1 MARRSIIAALI
12 LLGGCGDDA
21 ASVETEGGTSGE
33 ASAVTAASSSGSSSS
48 TGSSEASSTGTT
60 STTVADSSSTG
71 GGQPLASIPGPDRYA
86 LVGDTVMLDGSMST
100 GAVLYQWTLDDG
112 SRPAEPSDDPILEMS
127 WEVPGRYRPVLTVF
141 DADGNSRSE
150 DVTIT
155 VTFEPTHAP
164 AQSSTIDIDQRDR
177 AVVVSPDSNE
187 LITVER
193 SGDSF
198 LLGVRTPT
206 CSGPRTVAWW
216 VEQAVVAC
224 PADDRVAVHALGAGT
239 TSTVQLPWGSR
250 PFGVVVVGDTAYVSL
265 QGPGEVARISLGGT
279 PTLLETMPAIED
291 ARGIAVLP
299 DGRLGVTRWRSPD
312 VEAQIVLLDPD
323 SGERDAVA
331 LQFDPQ
337 VASDTEAGGVP
348 SYLSQLLI
356 SPIGDLAAVPS
367 LQANINHGEFVNA
380 EPFTFETTLRGVV
393 SYLDVAGD
401 LSEDFTRR
409 RHFDNR
415 GLLSAGVFSSRG
427 DFLFLASRGSR
438 AVERVDTFTGAQA
451 GAILDVGF
459 APEGLALTADD
470 RYLYVEAFMSREV
483 VVYDVTSF
491 AQIPEPIA
499 TIPITDGE
507 PLDPEV
513 ALGKILFND
522 SFDVRLSRDGYMAC
536 AHCHLDGESDHRTWD
551 FTDRGEGVRNT
562 ISLLGHGG
570 DAHGPMHWSANFDEV
585 HDFENDIRGPQ
596 SGMGLMPDGD
606 FETGTRSEPLGDA
619 KAGVSA
625 TLDALAAY
633 VTTLDTF
640 PRSPYRNADG
650 SLTDE
655 AEAGRALFESAELG
669 CTDCHAGP
677 RLTDSAFL
685 SPGVP
690 LLHDVGTITEASGQR
705 LGGPLNGLDTPT
717 LRGLWNNAP
726 FLHDGSAATVFDVI
740 LAAGET
746 HGSTAG
752 LSDAERA
759 QLAAYLLSLD
769 GETD

>member
-1 MARRSIIAALI
+1 MRRSVIATLI

-21 ASVETEGGTSGE
+21 ASTAPENGTTGE
-33 ASAVTAASSSGSSSS
+33 ASGSTTDVSTGSGSSSGVVASTSGSTS
-48 TGSSEASSTGTT
+48 TG
-60 STTVADSSSTG
+60 VADSSSTG
-71 GGQPLASIPGPDRYA
+71 ELQPLVSIPGADRYA
-86 LVGDTVMLDGSMST
+86 LVGDTVMLDGSASS
-100 GAVLYQWTLDDG
+100 GAVLFQWTLDDG
-112 SRPAEPSDDPILEMS
+112 SKPPEPSDDPTLEIS
-127 WEVPGRYRPVLTVF
+127 WDMPGRYRPVLTVF
-141 DADGNSRSE
+141 DADGNTRSE

-164 AQSSTIDIDQRDR
+164 EQSSTIDIDARDR
-177 AVVVSPDSNE
+177 VVVVSPDSDE

-193 SGDSF
+193 SGDRFS
-198 LLGVRTPT
+198 LGVRTPT
-206 CSGPRTVAWW
+206 CAGPRTVAWW
-216 VEQAVVAC
+216 GEQAVVTC
-224 PADDRVAVHALGAGT
+224 PQEDRVAVHALDSGT
-239 TSTVQLPWGSR
+239 FSSVELPWGSR
-250 PFGVVVVGDTAYVSL
+250 PFGVVVVEDIAYVSL
-265 QGPGEVARISLGGT
+265 QGPGEVARISLVGT

-299 DGRLGVTRWRSPD
+299 DGRLGITRWRSPD
-312 VEAQIVLLDPD
+312 VEAQLVVLDPIN
-323 SGERDAVA
+323 GERDAVA

-348 SYLSQLLI
+348 SYLTQLLI

-367 LQANINHGEFVNA
+367 LQANINHGEFQNG
-380 EPFTFETTLRGVV
+380 EPFSFETTLRGIV

-401 LSEDFTRR
+401 LTEDFTRR

-427 DFLFLASRGSR
+427 DFLFLSSRGSR

-491 AQIPEPIA
+491 AQLPEPVA

-507 PLDPEV
+507 PLEAEV

-536 AHCHLDGESDHRTWD
+536 AHCHLDGESDRRTWD

-562 ISLLGHGG
+562 ITLLGHGG

-596 SGMGLMPDGD
+596 SGMGLMSDD
-606 FETGTRSEPLGDA
+606 EFESGTRSEPLGDP

-625 TLDALAAY
+625 SLDALAAY
-633 VTTLDTF
+633 VTTLDRF

-650 SLTDE
+650 SLGVE
-655 AEAGRALFESAELG
+655 AEAGRSLFESAELG
-669 CTDCHAGP
+669 CTTCHSGT
-677 RLTDSAFL
+677 RLTDSVFL
-685 SPGVP
+685 SPGGP

-705 LGGPLNGLDTPT
+705 LGEPLVGLDTPT

-726 FLHDGSAATVFDVI
+726 FLHDGSAATVLDVVVS
-740 LAAGET
+740 AGDT

-752 LSDAERA
+752 LSDSERA
-759 QLAAYLLSLD
+759 QLAAYLLTLD
-769 GETD
+769 GAVD

>member
-1 MARRSIIAALI
+1 MRRSVIAAAL
-12 LLGGCGDDA
+12 LLGGCGDDVA
-21 ASVETEGGTSGE
+21 TLETDGEATSGTTGSTSVGS
-33 ASAVTAASSSGSSSS
+33 ASSSVSSGGVSSSSGSTT
-48 TGSSEASSTGTT
+48 TG
-60 STTVADSSSTG
+60 VPDSSSSG
-71 GGQPLASIPGPDRYA
+71 EPQPLVSIPGLDRYA
-86 LVGDTVMLDGSMST
+86 LVGETVLLDGSAST

-112 SRPAEPSDDPILEMS
+112 STPGEPSDDPTLEMT
-127 WEVPGRYRPVLTVF
+127 WAEPGRYRPVLTVL

-155 VTFEPTHAP
+155 VTFEPSHAP
-164 AQSSTIDIDQRDR
+164 EQSSTIDIDGDDR

-193 SGDSF
+193 RGDEFS
-198 LLGVRTPT
+198 LGVRIPT
-206 CSGPRTVAWW
+206 CVGPRTVAWW
-216 VEQAVVAC
+216 GEQAVVAC
-224 PADDRVAVHALGAGT
+224 PQEDRVAVHALESGGT
-239 TSTVQLPWGSR
+239 SLTVDLPWGSR

-265 QGPGEVARISLGGT
+265 QGPGEVARIGLRGT

-291 ARGIAVLP
+291 ARGVAVLP

-312 VEAQIVLLDPD
+312 IEARVVVLDPE

-348 SYLSQLLI
+348 SYLAQLLI

-367 LQANINHGEFVNA
+367 LQANINHGDFVIG
-380 EPFTFETTLRGVV
+380 EPFSFETTLRGVV
-393 SYLDVAGD
+393 SYLDVAGG
-401 LSEDFTRR
+401 LTEDATRR

-507 PLDPEV
+507 PLDAEV

-522 SFDVRLSRDGYMAC
+522 SFDVRLSRDGYLAC

-551 FTDRGEGVRNT
+551 FTDRGEGMRNT
-562 ISLLGHGG
+562 ITLLGHGG

-596 SGMGLMPDGD
+596 SGMGLMADAD
-606 FETGTRSEPLGDA
+606 FENGTRSQPLGDP
-619 KAGVSA
+619 KEGVSA
-625 TLDALAAY
+625 SLDALAAY
-633 VTTLDTF
+633 VTTLGTF
-640 PRSPYRNADG
+640 PRSPHRNADG
-650 SLTDE
+650 SLTVE
-655 AEAGRALFESAELG
+655 AEAGRVLFESPELG
-669 CTDCHAGP
+669 CTTCHAGA
-677 RLTDSAFL
+677 RLTDSVFL
-685 SPGVP
+685 GPGAP
-690 LLHDVGTITEASGQR
+690 LLHDVGTITAASGQR
-705 LGGPLNGLDTPT
+705 LGGPLTGLDTPT
-717 LRGLWNNAP
+717 LHGLWNNAP
-726 FLHDGSAATVFDVI
+726 FLHDGSAATVLDV
-740 LAAGET
+740 LEPAGDT
-746 HGSTAG
+746 HGVVSG
-752 LSDAERA
+752 LSDLERA
-759 QLAAYLLSLD
+759 ELAAYLLSLD
-769 GETD
+769 GSTG

>member
-1 MARRSIIAALI
+1 MHRPVIAAL
-12 LLGGCGDDA
+12 LLLVGCGDDT
-21 ASVETEGGTSGE
+21 ASRETEGGTIGGE
-33 ASAVTAASSSGSSSS
+33 TSSS
-48 TGSSEASSTGTT
+48 TTVPSGTSDGSSEGASSGT
-60 STTVADSSSTG
+60 STTSVADSSSTG
-71 GGQPLASIPGPDRYA
+71 DLQPLASIPGPDRYA
-86 LVGDTVMLDGSMST
+86 LVGDTVMLDGSAST
-100 GAVLYQWTLDDG
+100 GAVLYQWALDDG
-112 SRPAEPSDDPILEMS
+112 SRPPEPSEDPTLALS
-127 WEVPGRYRPVLTVF
+127 WDEPGRYRPVLTVF
-141 DADGNSRSE
+141 DAEGNTRSE

-164 AQSSTIDIDQRDR
+164 EQSSTIDIDGSDR

-193 SGDSF
+193 RGDSF
-198 LLGVRTPT
+198 SLGVRVST
-206 CSGPRTVAWW
+206 CAGPRTVAWW
-216 VEQAVVAC
+216 GEQAVVTC
-224 PADDRVAVHALGAGT
+224 PQEDRVAVHDLDSGSS
-239 TSTVQLPWGSR
+239 STLQLPWGSR
-250 PFGVVVVGDTAYVSL
+250 PFGVVIVDDTAYVSL
-265 QGPGEVARISLGGT
+265 QGPGAVARISLRGT
-279 PTLLETMPAIED
+279 PTLLETTPAIED
-291 ARGIAVLP
+291 ARAVAVLP
-299 DGRLGVTRWRSPD
+299 DGRLGITRWRSPD
-312 VEAQIVLLDPD
+312 AEAQLVLLDTD
-323 SGERDAVA
+323 SGEREAVA
-331 LQFDPQ
+331 LQFDLQ
-337 VASDTEAGGVP
+337 GASDTEAGGVP
-348 SYLSQLLI
+348 SYLGQLLI
-356 SPIGDLAAVPS
+356 SPVADLAAVPS
-367 LQANINHGEFVNA
+367 MQANINHGDFVNG
-380 EPFTFETTLRGVV
+380 ESFSFETTLRGVV
-393 SYLDVAGD
+393 SYLDVGGG

-491 AQIPEPIA
+491 AQLPEPIA

-507 PLDPEV
+507 PLDAEV

-522 SFDVRLSRDGYMAC
+522 SFDVRLSKDGYLAC

-551 FTDRGEGVRNT
+551 FTDRGEGMRNT

-596 SGMGLMPDGD
+596 SGMGLMSDAD
-606 FETGTRSEPLGDA
+606 FGTGTRSQPLGDA

-625 TLDALAAY
+625 SLDALAAY

-640 PRSPYRNADG
+640 PRSPHRNDGG
-650 SLTDE
+650 SLTTE
-655 AEAGRALFESAELG
+655 AEAGRVLFESAALG
-669 CTDCHAGP
+669 CTSCHAGP
-677 RLTDSAFL
+677 RLSDSVFL

-690 LLHDVGTITEASGQR
+690 LLHDVGTISEASGQR
-705 LGGPLNGLDTPT
+705 LGGPLTGIDTPT
-717 LRGLWNNAP
+717 LHGLWNNGP
-726 FLHDGSAATVFDVI
+726 FLHDGSAATVLGVI
-740 LAAGET
+740 VSAGDT
-746 HGSTAG
+746 HGMAAG
-752 LSDAERA
+752 LSEQERV

-769 GETD
+769 GSTD

>member
-1 MARRSIIAALI
+1 MRRSTIAALL
-12 LLGGCGDDA
+12 LLGGCGDDSVSA
-21 ASVETEGGTSGE
+21 GTEEGGSTSEASTTTGTSG
-33 ASAVTAASSSGSSSS
+33 SSSGSSAGPPSS
-48 TGSSEASSTGTT
+48 SG
-60 STTVADSSSTG
+60 STTTGAVDSSSTG
-71 GGQPLASIPGPDRYA
+71 EPQPLVSIPGEDRYA
-86 LVGDTVMLDGSMST
+86 LVGDTVLLDGVAST

-112 SRPAEPSDDPILEMS
+112 SRPDEPSEDPTLEIS
-127 WEVPGRYRPVLTVF
+127 WDEPGRYRPVLTVF
-141 DADGNSRSE
+141 DAEGNSRSE

-155 VTFEPTHAP
+155 VTFEPSHAP
-164 AQSSTIDIDQRDR
+164 EQSSTIDIDDGDR
-177 AVVVSPDSNE
+177 GVVVSPDSDE

-198 LLGVRTPT
+198 ALGVRTTT
-206 CSGPRTVAWW
+206 CAGPRTVAWW
-216 VEQAVVAC
+216 GEQAVVSC
-224 PADDRVAVHALGAGT
+224 PRVDRVAVHALDSGT
-239 TSTVQLPWGSR
+239 FSSVDLPWGSR
-250 PFGVVVVGDTAYVSL
+250 PFGVVVVGDTAFVSL
-265 QGPGEVARISLGGT
+265 QGSGAVARISLDGT
-279 PTLLETMPAIED
+279 PTLLEVLPAIED

-312 VEAQIVLLDPD
+312 TEARMVVLDPV
-323 SGERDAVA
+323 SGERDDVA

-348 SYLSQLLI
+348 SYLAQLLI
-356 SPIGDLAAVPS
+356 SPIGDFAAVPS
-367 LQANINHGEFVNA
+367 LQANINHGDFVNG
-380 EPFTFETTLRGVV
+380 EPFSFETTLRGVV
-393 SYLDVAGD
+393 SYFDVAGD

-451 GAILDVGF
+451 GAILEVGF
-459 APEGLALTADD
+459 APEGLALTGDD

-507 PLDPEV
+507 PLDAEV

-522 SFDVRLSRDGYMAC
+522 SFDVRLSRDGYLAC
-536 AHCHLDGESDHRTWD
+536 AHCHLDGESDRRTWD
-551 FTDRGEGVRNT
+551 FTDRGEGLRNT

-596 SGMGLMPDGD
+596 SGMGLMSDAD
-606 FETGTRSEPLGDA
+606 FESGTRSHPLGDP

-625 TLDALAAY
+625 SLDALAAY

-650 SLTDE
+650 SLSPD
-655 AEAGRALFESAELG
+655 AEAGRLIFESAPAG
-669 CTDCHAGP
+669 CTSCHAGP
-677 RLTDSAFL
+677 RLTDSVFIG
-685 SPGVP
+685 PGVP
-690 LLHDVGTITEASGQR
+690 LLHNVGTITEASGQR
-705 LGGPLNGLDTPT
+705 LGGPLTGIDTPT
-717 LRGLWNNAP
+717 LHGLWNNGP
-726 FLHDGSAATVFDVI
+726 FLHDGSAGTVLEVI
-740 LAAGET
+740 GSAGDT

-752 LSDAERA
+752 LSEIERG
-759 QLAAYLLSLD
+759 QLAVYLLSLD
-769 GETD
+769 GSAG

>member
-1 MARRSIIAALI
+1 MRRSIIAALF
-12 LLGGCGDDA
+12 LLGGCGDDT
-21 ASVETEGGTSGE
+21 ASVETEGRTTGGS
-33 ASAVTAASSSGSSSS
+33 TA
-48 TGSSEASSTGTT
+48 
-60 STTVADSSSTG
+60 STTVAPGGSSGTSQGAATSSGTTTTGAADSSSTG
-71 GGQPLASIPGPDRYA
+71 EPQPLVSIPGADRYA
-86 LVGDTVMLDGSMST
+86 LVGDTVMLDGSAST
-100 GAVLYQWTLDDG
+100 GAVSYQWTLDDG
-112 SRPAEPSDDPILEMS
+112 SRPAEPSDDATLEMI
-127 WEVPGRYRPVLTVF
+127 WDVPGRYRPVLTVF

-164 AQSSTIDIDQRDR
+164 EQSSTIDIDDSDR

-193 SGDSF
+193 RGDRFS
-198 LLGVRTPT
+198 LGVRTPT
-206 CSGPRTVAWW
+206 CAGPRTVAWW
-216 VEQAVVAC
+216 GEQAVVAC
-224 PADDRVAVHALGAGT
+224 PQEDRVAVHALGAGT
-239 TSTVQLPWGSR
+239 SSIVDLPWGSR

-265 QGPGEVARISLGGT
+265 QGPGQVARISLRGT
-279 PTLLETMPAIED
+279 PTLLETMAAIED
-291 ARGIAVLP
+291 ARGVAVLP
-299 DGRLGVTRWRSPD
+299 DGRLGITRWRSPD
-312 VEAQIVLLDPD
+312 TEAQVVVLDPD
-323 SGERDAVA
+323 SGERDTVA

-348 SYLSQLLI
+348 SYLTQLLI

-367 LQANINHGEFVNA
+367 LQANINHGDFIIG
-380 EPFTFETTLRGVV
+380 EPFSFETTLRGVV

-401 LSEDFTRR
+401 LTEDFTRR

-427 DFLFLASRGSR
+427 DFLFLSSRGSR

-491 AQIPEPIA
+491 AQIPEPVA

-507 PLDPEV
+507 PLDAEV

-522 SFDVRLSRDGYMAC
+522 SFDVRLSRDGYLAC

-551 FTDRGEGVRNT
+551 FTDRGEGMRNT

-596 SGMGLMPDGD
+596 SGMGLMSDGD
-606 FETGTRSEPLGDA
+606 FETGTRSEPLGDP

-625 TLDALAAY
+625 SLDALAAY

-650 SLTDE
+650 SLTVD
-655 AEAGRALFESAELG
+655 AEAGRVLFESPALG
-669 CTDCHAGP
+669 CTSCHAGP
-677 RLTDSAFL
+677 RLTDSTFL
-685 SPGVP
+685 GPGVP

-705 LGGPLNGLDTPT
+705 LGGPLTGIDTPT
-717 LRGLWNNAP
+717 LHGLWNNAP
-726 FLHDGSAATVFDVI
+726 FLHDGSAATVLQVI
-740 LAAGET
+740 DSAGDT
-746 HGSTAG
+746 HGMAAG
-752 LSDAERA
+752 LSEQERG

-769 GETD
+769 GTTD